1 MFKCIAC
8 GGDTKTVQTVHTEE
22 EGTQVVLRRC
32 KCKECNAM
40 FITKESFERYTEH
53 CIKDRVKSAPGAR
66 SLDRFMDRLKTMQQT
81 DAVVTSG
88 KTDVVVTRGEN
99 PMIKLV
105 SSTAPMSLDDWE
117 RLQQMIG
124 DIDTSDVKMIPPE
137 GE

>member
-22 EGTQVVLRRC
+22 AGTQVVLRRC

-53 CIKDRVKSAPGAR
+53 CIKDRVKSKPGAKA
-66 SLDRFMDRLKTMQQT
+66 LDRFMDRLKAMQQ
-81 DAVVTSG
+81 
-88 KTDVVVTRGEN
+88 TDVVVTRGEN
-99 PMIKLV
+99 PMVKLV
-105 SSTAPMSLDDWE
+105 SSTAPMSLEDWE
-117 RLQQMIG
+117 RLQAAIG
-124 DIDTSDVKMIPPE
+124 DVDTSDVKMIPPE